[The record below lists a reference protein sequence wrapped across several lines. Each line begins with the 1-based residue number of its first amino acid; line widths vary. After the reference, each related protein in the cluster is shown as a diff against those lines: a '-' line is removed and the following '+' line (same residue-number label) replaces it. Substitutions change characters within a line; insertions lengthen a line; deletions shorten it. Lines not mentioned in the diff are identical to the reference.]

1 MTETSSLIVENQPR
15 IMLGILTPNQI
26 FFAIN
31 PTVALAMLNLKKYK
45 NDYRQT
51 N

>member
-31 PTVALAMLNLKKYK
+31 PTVALAMLNLRNKI
-45 NDYRQT
+45 NNYR
-51 N
+51 